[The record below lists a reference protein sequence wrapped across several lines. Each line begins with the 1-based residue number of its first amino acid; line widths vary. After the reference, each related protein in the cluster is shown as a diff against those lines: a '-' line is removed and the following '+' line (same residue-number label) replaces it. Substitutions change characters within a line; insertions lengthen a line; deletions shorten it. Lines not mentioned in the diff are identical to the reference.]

1 MLIRFV
7 AKNIF
12 SFKEEKEFN
21 LFPNKTQRLQ
31 HHKVIKNDVE
41 FLRLTAMYGANGSG
55 KSNFIKSIS
64 LLESMIE
71 NGKLIPDVEAI
82 KFKLSDKNSNEPISL
97 GIEFYANTK
106 IYYYLISF
114 DSGVILNEY
123 LAESRKDSDT
133 LIFDRNVE

>member
-1 MLIRFV
+1 MLQ
-7 AKNIF
+7 KIF
-12 SFKEEKEFN
+12 SLSKKETEFN

-71 NGKLIPDVEAI
+71 NGKLIPDVEDI

-106 IYYYLISF
+106 IYYYSISF
-114 DSGVILNEY
+114 DSGVI
-123 LAESRKDSDT
+123 
-133 LIFDRNVE
+133 F